1 MFRLTDSYMENKI
14 QNENALLDAFEIEKL
29 EERLEMAPW
38 SDPPPPPRKVDD
50 ERMKELIFN

>member
-38 SDPPPPPRKVDD
+38 SDPPPPPPKDDD